1 MAIDAEELTL
11 LARLREGDEA
21 AFTLL
26 VDRYHALTVRVARAY
41 VRSHEVA
48 EEVAQEAWIGV
59 IQGLPRFE
67 GRSTLKTWILRIVAN
82 RARTRAAREAR
93 SVPFSALG
101 SEEEDGID
109 SSRFRGPHD
118 PFPGHWTSYPRTWPA
133 LPEEASAT
141 RETLSVVQEAIEAL
155 PEKQRLVITLRD
167 IEGWD
172 AADTAAALDLTD
184 TNQRVLLHR
193 ARSRV
198 RAALERHLADD

>member
-1 MAIDAEELTL
+1 
-11 LARLREGDEA
+11 
-21 AFTLL
+21 L